1 MIPVPESIQNGAPNG
16 ESAALRREHL
26 IRDAKGDVT
35 PVSGAIRRTR
45 SMPKRLL
52 QKIQSKRV
60 ESNIEFNRIQLKSG
74 IEIEIGSNPIESNR
88 FQPKNSDRNRNRNRN
103 ELESHRSQIESDRV
117 TSNRKQIEIK

>member
-1 MIPVPESIQNGAPNG
+1 MNSVPESIQNGAPNG

-52 QKIQSKRV
+52 QKIESNRV
-60 ESNIEFNRIQLKSG
+60 ESNIEFNRIQVKSG

-88 FQPKNSDRNRNRNRN
+88 FQPKNLF
-103 ELESHRSQIESDRV
+103 EIGLETETNWSHIEV
-117 TSNRKQIEIK
+117 ESNRIGSRQIGNQIEIE